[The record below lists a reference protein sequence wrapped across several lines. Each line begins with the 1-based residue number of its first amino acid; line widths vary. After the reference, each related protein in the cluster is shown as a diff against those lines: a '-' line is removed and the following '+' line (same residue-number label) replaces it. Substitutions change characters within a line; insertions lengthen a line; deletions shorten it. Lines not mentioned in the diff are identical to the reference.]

1 MNSYDIFHL
10 NSYQDRQRRV
20 EPQNP
25 FAGVSLRCV
34 KQVAKEVIVYWWHQT
49 GYILCP
55 EED

>member
-10 NSYQDRQRRV
+10 NSYQDRQMWA
-20 EPQNP
+20 ETQNP

-34 KQVAKEVIVYWWHQT
+34 KQVAKEVMVYWWHQT